1 MSLRTLGAALLLAPL
16 LLAPILLATPALAQ
30 PADPHAGHHMPAPA
44 AAPPPPAPDP
54 HAGHAMP
61 TAPETAPQTGADLP
75 VGEAPAPQP
84 PTVPLADA
92 IWGKAAMDRARS
104 VLRIEHG
111 GARASQLMLDIAE
124 FDLGSRAYE
133 WEGEAWFGTDEHRL
147 VLKSEGEGARGRSV
161 ESAEAQVLY
170 SRPVGLYTDFQAGVR
185 QDLEKGPRRTYA
197 AVGLES
203 LFPYWFEAEGTV
215 FLSHKGELS
224 ARFEGSYDFRL
235 AQRLV
240 LQPRGELNL
249 SAEDVPSRGIGAGLS
264 DVELALRLRYEV
276 RREFAPYVGVVWAR
290 KFGDTARF
298 ARAEG
303 EDVEETRLVA
313 GLRAWF

>member
-1 MSLRTLGAALLLAPL
+1 MSLRTLIAVL
-16 LLAPILLATPALAQ
+16 PIALATPALAQ

-44 AAPPPPAPDP
+44 PVPAVPPVADP

-61 TAPETAPQTGADLP
+61 TTPQTAKQPAQQTGADLP
-75 VGEAPAPQP
+75 VGEAAAPQP
-84 PTVPLADA
+84 PAVPLADA
-92 IWGKAAMDRARS
+92 IWGKGPMDAART
-104 VLRIEHG
+104 VLRTEHG

-124 FDLGSRAYE
+124 FDLGSKAYE

-147 VLKSEGEGARGRSV
+147 VLKSEGEGARGHSV

-170 SRPVGLYTDFQAGVR
+170 SRPIGLYTDLQAGVR
-185 QDLEKGPRRTYA
+185 QDLEKGPRRTYT
-197 AVGLES
+197 AVGFES

-224 ARFEGSYDFRL
+224 ARLEGSYDFRL

-264 DVELALRLRYEV
+264 DAELALRLRYEI
-276 RREFAPYVGVVWAR
+276 RREFSPYVGVVWAR

-303 EDVEETRLVA
+303 DDVEETRVVA

>member
-1 MSLRTLGAALLLAPL
+1 MSFRTLIAVLPLAFAA
-16 LLAPILLATPALAQ
+16 PALAQ
-30 PADPHAGHHMPAPA
+30 PADPHAGHRMPAPA
-44 AAPPPPAPDP
+44 AAPPTATADP

-61 TAPETAPQTGADLP
+61 QASAPVSPQTGADLP
-75 VGEAPAPQP
+75 VGDAPPPQP
-84 PTVPLADA
+84 PVTPLADA
-92 IWGKAAMDRARS
+92 IHGAPAMERARA
-104 VLRIEHG
+104 VLRMEHG
-111 GARASQLMLDIAE
+111 GGRASQFMLDLAE
-124 FDLGSRAYE
+124 FDLGSKAYE

-147 VLKSEGEGARGRSV
+147 VLKSEGEGARGSSV

-170 SRPVGLYTDFQAGVR
+170 SRPVALYTDLQAGLR
-185 QDLEKGPRRTYA
+185 QDLEKGPKRTYA
-197 AVGLES
+197 AIGFES
-203 LFPYWFEAEGTV
+203 LFPYWFEAEGTL

-224 ARFEGSYDFRL
+224 ARLEGSYDLRL

-240 LQPRGELNL
+240 LQPRAELNL
-249 SAEDVPSRGIGAGLS
+249 SAEDVPSRGVGSGVS
-264 DVELALRLRYEV
+264 DAELGLRLRYEI

-303 EDVEETRLVA
+303 EGVEETRVVA

>member
-1 MSLRTLGAALLLAPL
+1 MRLRTLCAVLPLALAPG
-16 LLAPILLATPALAQ
+16 LLATPALAQ
-30 PADPHAGHHMPAPA
+30 PAGPHAGHHMPAPA
-44 AAPPPPAPDP
+44 AASPAPDP
-54 HAGHAMP
+54 YVGHAMP
-61 TAPETAPQTGADLP
+61 TAPTAAPQTGADLP
-75 VGEAPAPQP
+75 VGEAAAPQP
-84 PTVPLADA
+84 PSTPLADA
-92 IWGKAAMDRARS
+92 IWGKASMDTARA

-124 FDLGSRAYE
+124 FDLGSKTYE

-147 VLKSEGEGARGRSV
+147 VLKSEGEGARGRSI

-170 SRPVGLYTDFQAGVR
+170 SRPVGLYTDVQAGLR
-185 QDLEKGPRRTYA
+185 QDLEKGPRRTNA
-197 AVGLES
+197 ADGFES
-203 LFPYWFEAEGTV
+203 LFPYWFEAEGAV
-215 FLSHKGELS
+215 FLSQKGELS
-224 ARFEGSYDFRL
+224 ARVEGSYDVRL

-249 SAEDVPSRGIGAGLS
+249 SAQDVPSRGIGAGVS
-264 DVELALRLRYEV
+264 DAELGLRLRYEI
-276 RREFAPYVGVVWAR
+276 RREFAPYVGLVWAR

-303 EDVEETRLVA
+303 EHVEETRVVA